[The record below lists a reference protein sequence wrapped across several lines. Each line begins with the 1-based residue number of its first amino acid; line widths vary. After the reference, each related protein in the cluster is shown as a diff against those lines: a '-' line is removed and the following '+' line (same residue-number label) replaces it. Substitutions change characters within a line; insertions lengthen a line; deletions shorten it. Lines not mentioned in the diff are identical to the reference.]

1 MSSHKTNKKYLKDMA
16 NSADYNDQF
25 DDWYT
30 EEAIRDTKN
39 KRREKDRHAS
49 REDNFY
55 Y

>member
-1 MSSHKTNKKYLKDMA
+1 MSPKKTKNDWRTLA
-16 NSADYNDQF
+16 NNQDYADQF

-49 REDNFY
+49 KEDNFY